1 VSPQVIQQEAYEYN
15 DPITDF
21 VECLFVNYDF
31 DGAQQKLIECE
42 TLIENDYFLTAIKAE
57 FLESAR
63 LFIFETYC
71 RWVRGGRAAA
81 WGRGFRAA
89 EGRDITACGARRGW
103 GTGQG
108 GAESGHQCMRNQ

>member
-1 VSPQVIQQEAYEYN
+1 MSPQVIQQEAYEYN

-71 RWVRGGRAAA
+71 RWVRGGRAAP
-81 WGRGFRAA
+81 WGRGVRGRRAGNRA
-89 EGRDITACGARRGW
+89 YHGLWCSEGV
-103 GTGQG
+103 
-108 GAESGHQCMRNQ
+108 GHRPRWS